1 MLREDSYQHLI
12 AWQKAMDLV
21 DGVYDATDRWPRHE
35 HFGIVGQVRR
45 AAVSIPANIAEGHGR
60 TGRREFLHHLSIA
73 HGSLCEVETLLQI
86 AHRRQFIDGDSLRG
100 LTLLMTDVRRLL
112 KGLIRSL
119 QEPTNSSPLTPNP

>member
-60 TGRREFLHHLSIA
+60 TGRREFLPHLSIA
-73 HGSLCEVETLLQI
+73 HGSLCEVETLLQV
-86 AHRRQFIDGDSLRG
+86 ARRRRFVDSDALHP
-100 LTLLMTDVRRLL
+100 LALLMTEVRRLL

-119 QEPTNSSPLTPNP
+119 QPPSNA